1 MGTNENKNMNE
12 SAPATPGLVTIPGG
26 GTGGITITGGNG
38 GGSIS
43 IPPPFA
49 QDILLIEHTR
59 VAGTTHVDDIDEMV
73 AKLHV
78 DDKLKLQREKDNMV
92 DKYAILILSNGKKLG
107 YVSADCNEILARLM
121 DAGKALFA
129 KLTQMERV
137 GHWHKLSIEIYMSD

>member
-1 MGTNENKNMNE
+1 MNTSENENTNNPA
-12 SAPATPGLVTIPGG
+12 SAMPGLITIPGG
-26 GTGGITITGGNG
+26 GAGGITIAGGNG
-38 GGSIS
+38 DGSIS

-49 QDILLIEHTR
+49 QDILLIPHTR
-59 VAGTTHVDDIDEMV
+59 VAGTTHVEDIDELV
-73 AKLHV
+73 AKLKV

-92 DKYAILILSNGKKLG
+92 DKFAILILSNGKKLG

-129 KLTQMERV
+129 KITQMELV